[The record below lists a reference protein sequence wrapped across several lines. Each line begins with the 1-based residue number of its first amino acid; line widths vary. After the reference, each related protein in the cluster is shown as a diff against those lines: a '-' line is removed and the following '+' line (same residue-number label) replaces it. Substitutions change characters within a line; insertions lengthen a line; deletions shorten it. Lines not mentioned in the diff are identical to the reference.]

1 MIYEFVRSF
10 IKYLTALLALLLGIR
25 LVFKFLV
32 ASPKAIIVD
41 LIYQITGFII
51 FPFKFI
57 FANIYLQRGGVID
70 IIAISAMIGY
80 FILIFVIIKF
90 LDLIFRD

>member
-1 MIYEFVRSF
+1 MVYEFVKSL
-10 IKYLTALLALLLGIR
+10 IKYLTALLELVLSIR
-25 LVFKFLV
+25 LILKFLV
-32 ASPKAIIVD
+32 ASPRAIIVD

-57 FANIYLQRGGVID
+57 FANIYLQGGGIID

-80 FILIFVIIKF
+80 LILIFAIIKF
-90 LDLIFRD
+90 LDLIFEN